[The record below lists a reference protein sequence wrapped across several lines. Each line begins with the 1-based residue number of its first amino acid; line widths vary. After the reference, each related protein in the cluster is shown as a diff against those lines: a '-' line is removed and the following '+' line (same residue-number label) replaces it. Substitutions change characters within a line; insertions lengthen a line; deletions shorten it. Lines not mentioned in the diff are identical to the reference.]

1 MSCDSL
7 LNIAQQNK
15 EVIIQQ
21 WKIAV
26 YDCCMELRYIQ
37 QVFEKKNA
45 AFFRHTAQIVN
56 DIYSDISAINYE
68 VDLDLLVLK
77 SRRIFESLLTLHW
90 INRHSPKETYRQFAK
105 EQIKF
110 CNDTKQCKGLHHE
123 AIAVL
128 NRDIA
133 IAQSGA
139 CHLEIGKI
147 ELKDFKHINF
157 KDEAT
162 LAQLEGVYY
171 SFYNSTSSFLH
182 GGLFSTYFRCSQPQ
196 KVFYQNMLFANLLE
210 LMPIMMKE
218 LKQIREITEAYK

>member
-77 SRRIFESLLTLHW
+77 NRRIFESLLTLHW
-90 INRHSPKETYRQFAK
+90 INRHSPKETYRQFAR

-110 CNDTKQCKGLHHE
+110 CNDTKQGKGLHHE

-157 KDEAT
+157 N
-162 LAQLEGVYY
+162 G
-171 SFYNSTSSFLH
+171 
-182 GGLFSTYFRCSQPQ
+182 
-196 KVFYQNMLFANLLE
+196 
-210 LMPIMMKE
+210 
-218 LKQIREITEAYK
+218 